1 MGPYMQGTLDGETPA
16 VMQRLMSRAASRSK
30 SKGFAPIDVSL
41 DCWKRVLKGMGKK
54 QDEESLVFIQ
64 DFYFSFFISFFQT
77 FFNFLFVLKLD
88 NIFLCA
94 FI

>member
-1 MGPYMQGTLDGETPA
+1 
-16 VMQRLMSRAASRSK
+16 
-30 SKGFAPIDVSL
+30 
-41 DCWKRVLKGMGKK
+41 MGKK